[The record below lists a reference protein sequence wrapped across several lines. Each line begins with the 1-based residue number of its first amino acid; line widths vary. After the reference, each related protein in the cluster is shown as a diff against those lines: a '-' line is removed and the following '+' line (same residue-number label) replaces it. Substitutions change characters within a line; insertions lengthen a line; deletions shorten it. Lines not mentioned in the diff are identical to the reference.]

1 MVPGRSA
8 RPARCEVARTHSRT
22 QSVDC
27 SDCGVLT
34 VLTMRKGLSVV
45 LLIAALVPLH
55 TQAETLD
62 ALMAKAEARH
72 AIAAGEVY
80 DLDTHKVLY
89 AHNSEQYMEA
99 ASNTKLLTMGTSLA
113 LFGPDFR
120 FTTPVYRTGPIDPSG
135 TLHGDVVLVA
145 SGDPN
150 LSQRVQPN
158 GTLAFTNADHEDAGF
173 PDAAVVPGD
182 PLLVLRELAR
192 QVAQSGVKR
201 IDGRVA
207 VDAALFSAQ
216 GIELEASTTLTP
228 IVVNDNLVDIMMV
241 PGAKPGDPVSISVS
255 PQTPYVTFVNKMTTG
270 AEGSEFLAG
279 QDDVA
284 KSDGS
289 RTVTLNG
296 TIPPRRPMLQ
306 VYAVADPVRFAQSAF
321 AMALKDAGVAIDTA
335 PNEKPFSH
343 DEAAP
348 SYVAA
353 NRIAEHVS
361 PPLSEDVKVTLK
373 VSQNTHAAM
382 QIPLWAVYAGHA
394 QADFMKAGFGQE
406 RAVIQKAGLDLN
418 AAAQQDGDGSASFYT
433 PDFMVHWLA
442 WISRQSWYAA
452 FHRALP
458 VLGVD
463 GTIYNVQTTSPAKGK
478 VFAKTGTTGPTDL
491 LNDRILMTKAL
502 SGYTTTRKGRHVA
515 FSFSVNRLPG
525 RFSLYPEKDVYT
537 FAGELLGQMAT
548 STYLDY

>member
-1 MVPGRSA
+1 MS
-8 RPARCEVARTHSRT
+8 
-22 QSVDC
+22 
-27 SDCGVLT
+27 
-34 VLTMRKGLSVV
+34 KGLWVM
-45 LLIAALVPLH
+45 LLIAALAPLCVK
-55 TQAETLD
+55 AATLD

-72 AIAAGEVY
+72 AIAAGEIY

-89 AHNSEQYMEA
+89 AHHNEQYMEA

-113 LFGPDFR
+113 LFGPEFR
-120 FTTPVYRTGPIDPSG
+120 FTTPVYRTGPIDSSG
-135 TLHGDVVLVA
+135 TLHGDIVLVA

-150 LSQRVQPN
+150 LSQRVQPD

-182 PLLVLRELAR
+182 PLLVLRELAQ
-192 QVAQSGVKR
+192 QVVKAGVKR
-201 IDGRVA
+201 IDGRVM
-207 VDAALFSAQ
+207 VDASLFNAQ

-228 IVVNDNLVDIMMV
+228 IVVNDNLVDIMMT
-241 PGAKPGDPVSISVS
+241 PGSKRGDPVSISVS
-255 PQTPYVTFVNKMTTG
+255 PQTPYVTFVNKITTG

-279 QDDVA
+279 QDDA
-284 KSDGS
+284 ANPDGT

-296 TIPPRRPMLQ
+296 TIPPRQPMLQ
-306 VYAVADPVRFAQSAF
+306 VYAVADPTRFAEAAF
-321 AMALKDAGVAIDTA
+321 AMVLKEAGVTIDA
-335 PNEKPFSH
+335 PANAKPFSH

-353 NRIAEHVS
+353 NRIAAHVS

-382 QIPLWAVYAGHA
+382 QIPLWAVYAGSA
-394 QADFMKAGFGQE
+394 KADFMTAGFAQE
-406 RAVIQKAGLDLN
+406 RSVIQRAGLDLN

-442 WISRQSWYAA
+442 WIARQSWYPV

-463 GTIYNVQTTSPAKGK
+463 GTIYNVQMKSPAKGK

-491 LNDRILMTKAL
+491 LNNRTLMTKAL
-502 SGYTTTRKGRHVA
+502 SGYTTTRKGHHVA

-525 RFSLYPEKDVYT
+525 SFSLYPEKDVYT
-537 FAGELLGQMAT
+537 FAGELLGEMAT
-548 STYLDY
+548 STYLNY